1 MTNIFQNKKSVLK
14 DYQDAFKEINLKKKD
29 ESPKSIEIPDD
40 VFFRCTTCGNNVLT
54 EEFINNIKVCPS
66 CGFHH
71 KITSLERITLMC
83 DSFEEMNPEML
94 TKNAESFE
102 GYKEKLDIAKN
113 NTGINEAIVTGIAEI
128 YDVKVALAAMDS
140 FFMMGSMGSVVGE
153 KLTLLIEEATLKEL
167 PLIIFS
173 CSGGARMQEGII
185 SLMQM
190 VKTSQALARF
200 KEKGLYISVLTHPTT
215 GGVSASFA
223 SLGDI
228 TIAEPKTLIGFAGK
242 RVIENTIKETLPDEF
257 QTSEFLLEKGFID
270 MIVERK
276 RLKDTIYKVL
286 KLHNF

>member
-71 KITSLERITLMC
+71 KITSLERIALMC

-94 TKNAESFE
+94 TNNAESFE

-113 NTGINEAIVTGIAEI
+113 NTGIKEAIVTGIAEI

-153 KLTLLIEEATLKEL
+153 KLTLLIEEATSKEL

-173 CSGGARMQEGII
+173 CSGGARMQEGIV